1 MRQTFFHEL
10 KELEKREKEEKREKV
25 ELYLRSKS
33 VAFRDSLPLVSIII
47 IILFS
52 AVAGMYAIYLFVD
65 LTRINDVAN
74 VHVTQNIKLAARTI
88 QGNVFN
94 DPEKGIKNW
103 MLHRDLENGFE
114 IAHPEDWIMG
124 DSSNHLFEIKRY
136 NSQRS
141 ANESLAAIIQLDK
154 LENPRGLSL
163 VEFAA
168 NESGLK
174 ADTLRREEVS
184 GKDLIRTGKRKEE
197 SGLAYS
203 KIYWEREGNNYC
215 LKVVYYNQ
223 NNREAENDLNKIVS
237 ELKIL

>member
-10 KELEKREKEEKREKV
+10 KELEKREKEEKKERV
-25 ELYLRSKS
+25 ELYLRSRS
-33 VAFRDSLPLVSIII
+33 AALRDSLPLISIILI
-47 IILFS
+47 VIFS
-52 AVAGMYAIYLFVD
+52 IGAAMYAVYLFVD

-74 VHVTQNIKLAARTI
+74 IHVTSNLKLAARNI

-94 DPEKGIKNW
+94 DPEKGISNW
-103 MLHRDLENGFE
+103 MLHRDQQNGFE
-114 IAHPEDWIMG
+114 IAHPENWIMG
-124 DSSNHLFEIKRY
+124 SDSSHLFEIKKY

-141 ANESLAAIIQLDK
+141 ANESLAAIIHIDE
-154 LENPRGLSL
+154 LENPQGLAL

-168 NESGLK
+168 EESKFTASSLK
-174 ADTLRREEVS
+174 KETLGEKEI
-184 GKDLIRTGKRKEE
+184 IRTGKRRDE

-203 KIYWEREGNNYC
+203 KIYWQREGKNYC

-223 NNREAENDLNKIVS
+223 NNKEAEKDLNKIVS